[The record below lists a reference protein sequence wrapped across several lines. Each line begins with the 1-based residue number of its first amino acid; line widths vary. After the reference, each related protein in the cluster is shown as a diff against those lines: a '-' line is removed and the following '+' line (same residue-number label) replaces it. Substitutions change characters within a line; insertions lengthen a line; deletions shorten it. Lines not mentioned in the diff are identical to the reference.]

1 MPVKHWIRIG
11 VSMLFLAG
19 AVFARADEL
28 DHGDAHFID
37 QAAQAGAFEIQAS
50 EWAVRNAEND
60 EVKRY
65 ARTMIADHTGMAD
78 QLKGLAAAK
87 GANLPADLSAAQTG
101 AIKALQAETG
111 ARLDQDYAD
120 NVAIAAHKDAIT
132 LFVDA
137 AERAKDPEVKAFAQQ
152 TLPALKAHLDA
163 GMALRKSLAASGKA
177 SPEESPP
184 ATGEGAAGG
193 APGTVSPASRQAPP
207 TLLPGDKGA
216 PKP

>member
-1 MPVKHWIRIG
+1 MKYWIRIG

-19 AVFARADEL
+19 AASAHADEL
-28 DHGDAHFID
+28 DRSDAHFIE
-37 QAAQAGAFEIQAS
+37 QAAQAGAFEIEAS
-50 EWAVRNAEND
+50 QWAARNAEHD

-65 ARTMIADHTGMAD
+65 ASTMIADHTGVAD
-78 QLKGLAAAK
+78 QLKALAAAK
-87 GANLPADLSAAQTG
+87 GVSLPADLSVIQTR

-111 ARLDQDYAD
+111 ARFDQDYAD
-120 NVAIAAHKDAIT
+120 DVAIAAHKDAIT
-132 LFVDA
+132 LFVEA
-137 AERAKDPEVKAFAQQ
+137 AERARDPEVKAFAQQ

-177 SPEESPP
+177 SPAESPSAP
-184 ATGEGAAGG
+184 GEGATGA